1 MLLAY
6 LLLFKGFFLLRFVLF
21 YLTFTTVLYA
31 NSGIDYINLAN
42 EKKLFEDRYWHLLLH
57 TPSKNGI
64 SEIDDVRFFLA
75 QDGFENPKAEL
86 EATIAALYNET
97 SLDDNATAC
106 RFPARKKWLVD
117 TLDLKDLPIVECKE
131 FDALVKRMDPRS
143 ASLVFPF
150 AHVNSPASMF
160 GHTFIRIDSAYESR
174 MLSYAINYA
183 AGADPEK
190 ENGFLFAIKG
200 LVGGYP
206 GNYSLLPY
214 YEKLKEYR
222 DSDQRDIWEYD
233 LDLNTD
239 EVMQMVRHI
248 WELRETYSWY
258 YFFDE
263 NCSYNMLWLI
273 EIARESVHLRD
284 SFTYYVIPPETVE
297 RVYQSGI
304 VRQMHYRPS
313 KRTTLLAYEDV
324 LTPDERQECLSVAN
338 GTIGPDQIASD
349 SRRSEQSRRYILEA
363 ASELN
368 QYNYMN
374 ANVSKEDYLKYSRS
388 ILTQRSL
395 LGKGERLPIAQVDN
409 PLEGHQATRLRA
421 QIGWRNRNPIQLLGW
436 RPANHDLFDSDVG
449 YLRGTQI
456 EFLDTLLRFEDSKL
470 ELERLTLLSIA
481 SIAPRTDFFKPLSWR
496 MKSGWDT
503 AFLNENSRFM
513 TSVGAGF
520 SWGNEYGYFY
530 ITVDPLFYLSS
541 DLDAGIGGSA
551 GAVLYENKMFKTNLE
566 GTQRIFDTGEEQL
579 LFTASQHCRA
589 SENISLSLSY
599 DFVEKYKEDW
609 NTVKFTFDYFF

>member
-1 MLLAY
+1 MYAI
-6 LLLFKGFFLLRFVLF
+6 GD
-21 YLTFTTVLYA
+21 TV
-31 NSGIDYINLAN
+31 YINQAN
-42 EKKLFEDRYWHLLLH
+42 EKKIFEDRYWHLLLH
-57 TPSKNGI
+57 IPAKNGI
-64 SEIDDVRFFLA
+64 SEIDDPRFFLA
-75 QDGFENPKAEL
+75 EDGFQNPKAEL
-86 EATIAALYNET
+86 EATIKALYHEV

-106 RFPARKKWLVD
+106 RFPARTKWLVD
-117 TLDLKDLPIVECKE
+117 TLHLKNLPEVECKE
-131 FDALVKRMDPRS
+131 FNDLVKRMDPRS

-160 GHTFIRIDSAYESR
+160 GHTFIRIDSAYESK

-183 AGADPEK
+183 AAADPEK

-233 LDLNTD
+233 LDLSTD

-273 EIARESVHLRD
+273 EVAREDIHLRD
-284 SFTYYVIPPETVE
+284 YFTYYVIPPETVQ
-297 RVYQSGI
+297 RIYQSGI
-304 VRQMHYRPS
+304 VKKMHYRPS
-313 KRTTLLAYEDV
+313 KRTTLLAYESV
-324 LTPDERQECLSVAN
+324 LTRKERQECLNIAN
-338 GTIGPDQIASD
+338 GKIEPTSITSD
-349 SRRSEQSRRYILEA
+349 TMRSEQSRRYILEA

-374 ANVSKEDYLKYSRS
+374 ADVDKEKYLKYSRS

-395 LGKGERLPIAQVDN
+395 LGKGEKLPIVQADN
-409 PLEGHQATRLRA
+409 PIKGHQATRLRA
-421 QIGWRNRNPIQLLGW
+421 EIGWRNKNPIQLLGW
-436 RPANHDLFDSDVG
+436 RPANHDLSDSDVG

-456 EFLDTLLRFEDSKL
+456 EFLDTLLRVEDSKV

-503 AFLNENSRFM
+503 DYLNDSSRFM

-520 SWGNEYGYFY
+520 SWGNEYGYVY
-530 ITVDPLFYLSS
+530 IMIDPLFYLSS
-541 DLDAGIGGSA
+541 AIDAGIGCSA
-551 GAVLYENKMFKTNLE
+551 GTVLYESKNFKTNLE
-566 GTQRIFDTGEEQL
+566 ATQRLFDTGHDQL
-579 LFTASQHCRA
+579 LFSASQHYRSSPNTA
-589 SENISLSLSY
+589 LSISY
-599 DFVEKYKEDW
+599 DYVEKYHGNWD
-609 NTVKFTFDYFF
+609 TVKFTFDYYF